1 MECTSIK
8 LFSNTKITIIIDSF
22 SDGIYVYFYRVYLIE
37 SKIAIEINNN
47 NINDTRNACYYFSN
61 PKYFP
66 IELETLNMR
75 RVTVCNALCV
85 CAITVNLQIMK
96 KRFYGFCESMYSHT
110 QFKAHSTGLDLR
122 ASKALIHSGGCE

>member
-1 MECTSIK
+1 MCVFLSS
-8 LFSNTKITIIIDSF
+8 LSN
-22 SDGIYVYFYRVYLIE
+22 RE

-122 ASKALIHSGGCE
+122 ASKALIHSGGCEWNITETGQQAEQNIY